1 MKLVLW
7 VSRHE
12 MTPEQKAD
20 LDRIMGESVELI
32 VFRET
37 VHDVGVLLPF
47 IQRVQAVAAVLPP
60 GLLQDLLG
68 LVGEKPLLRA
78 IARREPTG
86 RTLVLPDGRTEP
98 EFAFIHDG
106 WEQILRIDIQT
117 RRPCRKTENV

>member
-86 RTLVLPDGRTEP
+86 RTLELPDGRTEP
-98 EFAFIHDG
+98 EFVFIHDG

-117 RRPCRKTENV
+117 RRL